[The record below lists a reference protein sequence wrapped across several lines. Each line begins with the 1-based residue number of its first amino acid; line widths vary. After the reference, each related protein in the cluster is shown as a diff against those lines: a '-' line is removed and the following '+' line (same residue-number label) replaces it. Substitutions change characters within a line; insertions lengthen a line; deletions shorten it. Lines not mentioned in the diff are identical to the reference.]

1 MDKTKLISVSFN
13 SNMISDWLSKTGST
27 PLFEQIKEHELAK
40 AKSSFEDWF
49 AAQGFESV
57 YIAYH
62 CGEDCPRL
70 EFNGVAGEF
79 IEECSEWVNRCPK
92 IGLAYDWYPRCQA
105 EEVTPSHIFARFA
118 QASLEEMHRA
128 TDELSLESS
137 EPYINSLAEQ
147 LINVFL
153 ANFNVWHNAYDLAFN
168 EFNKHW
174 LFDYAVG
181 FRDFRGSLKEEY
193 SFLDKYYVDHNTLLV
208 YQEDVEG
215 PICDTPLDINLSSWV
230 F

>member
-62 CGEDCPRL
+62 CGEDYPRL
-70 EFNGVAGEF
+70 EFNGCTGEF
-79 IEECSEWVNRCPK
+79 IKECVEWVERCPK

-105 EEVTPSHIFARFA
+105 EEVTPSHIFTRFA
-118 QASLEEMHRA
+118 QVSLEEMHRA
-128 TDELSLESS
+128 AAELSLESS

-147 LINVFL
+147 LANVFL
-153 ANFNVWHNAYDLAFN
+153 ANFNVWYNAYDLAFN

-174 LFDYAVG
+174 LFDYAIG
-181 FRDFRGSLKEEY
+181 FCDFRGNLKEEY
-193 SFLDKYYVDHNTLLV
+193 SFLERYYVDYNTLLV
-208 YQEDVEG
+208 YQEGDES
-215 PICDTPLDINLSSWV
+215 PICDTPLDIKLSSRV